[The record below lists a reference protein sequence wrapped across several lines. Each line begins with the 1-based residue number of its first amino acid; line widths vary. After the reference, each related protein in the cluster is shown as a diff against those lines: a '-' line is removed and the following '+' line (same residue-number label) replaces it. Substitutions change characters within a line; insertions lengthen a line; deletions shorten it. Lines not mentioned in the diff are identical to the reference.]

1 MLNTDPFHGTRS
13 SRYDPGL
20 DAGAE
25 MRRRAFI
32 GLLGG
37 AAVAWPL
44 AGHTQEPGRV
54 YRIGSLHQSPAD
66 APQHLAFVAELQT
79 QGFLDGQN
87 LTVDRHGY
95 GLPVDR
101 FAEVAQDHVKAHVDA
116 ILCGGEAAARA
127 AQGVTQ
133 TIPLV
138 VLVDDAIRAG
148 LVRSLAKP
156 GGNTTGVSILASEL
170 DGKRQDILIEAV
182 PGLRR
187 MAALVDPGSTTA
199 VQAQALVQSAGARG
213 VELSIHQVTK
223 PEEIGPAIDAAKAS
237 GATALNVLASALL
250 FNNRKII
257 FERVATWR
265 LPAIYQWPEMAE
277 DEGLLGYGPRIIQI
291 YRDLVSRQVVK
302 ILRGI
307 KPADIP
313 VEQPTRFEL
322 VINLKAAQTI
332 RHEVPAALVLRADK
346 LIEG

>member
-1 MLNTDPFHGTRS
+1 M
-13 SRYDPGL
+13 
-20 DAGAE
+20 
-25 MRRRAFI
+25 MRRREFTT
-32 GLLGG
+32 LLGG

-54 YRIGSLHQSPAD
+54 YRIGGLHQAPAD
-66 APQHLAFVAELQT
+66 APQHLAFVAELQKL
-79 QGFLDGQN
+79 GFIDGQN
-87 LTVDRHGY
+87 LTVHGY
-95 GLPVDR
+95 GLSVER

-127 AQGVTQ
+127 AQGATR

-138 VLVDDAIRAG
+138 VLVDDAVRAG

-182 PGLRR
+182 PGLRH

-199 VQAQALVQSAGARG
+199 VQAKTLVQSAGMRG

-223 PEEIGPAIDAAKAS
+223 PEEIAPAIDAAKAS

-277 DEGLLGYGPRIIQI
+277 QGGLIGYGPSIAQL
-291 YRDLVSRQVVK
+291 YRDVMARQLVDL
-302 ILRGI
+302 LRGT
-307 KPADIP
+307 KAADLP
-313 VEQPTRFEL
+313 VEQPTKFEMVVNL
-322 VINLKAAQTI
+322 KIAKAIGINLPPSI
-332 RHEVPAALVLRADK
+332 LLRADRV
-346 LIEG
+346 IE

>member
-1 MLNTDPFHGTRS
+1 
-13 SRYDPGL
+13 
-20 DAGAE
+20 

-32 GLLGG
+32 SLLGG

-54 YRIGSLHQSPAD
+54 YRIGGLHQAPAD
-66 APQHLAFVAELQT
+66 APQHLAFVAELQKL
-79 QGFLDGQN
+79 GFIDGQN

-95 GLPVDR
+95 GLPVER

-127 AQGVTQ
+127 AQGATR

-138 VLVDDAIRAG
+138 VLVDDAVRAG

-182 PGLRR
+182 PGLRH

-199 VQAQALVQSAGARG
+199 VQAKTLVQSAGVRG

-223 PEEIGPAIDAAKAS
+223 PEEIAPAIDAAKAS

-277 DEGLLGYGPRIIQI
+277 DEGLLGYGPRIVEI
-291 YRDLVSRQVVK
+291 YRDLISRQAAKV
-302 ILRGI
+302 LRGI

-322 VINLKAAQTI
+322 VINLRAAQTI
-332 RHEVPAALVLRADK
+332 RHEVPASLVLRADK
-346 LIEG
+346 VIE

>member
-1 MLNTDPFHGTRS
+1 
-13 SRYDPGL
+13 
-20 DAGAE
+20 

-32 GLLGG
+32 SLLGG

-66 APQHLAFVAELQT
+66 APQHLAFVAELQKL
-79 QGFLDGQN
+79 GFIDGQN

-95 GLPVDR
+95 GLPVER

-127 AQGVTQ
+127 AQGATR

-138 VLVDDAIRAG
+138 VLVDDAVRAV
-148 LVRSLAKP
+148 LVPSLAKP
-156 GGNTTGVSILASEL
+156 GGHTTGVSILASEL

-182 PGLRR
+182 PGLRIGT
-187 MAALVDPGSTTA
+187 LVDPGSTTA
-199 VQAQALVQSAGARG
+199 VQAQALVQSAAVRG
-213 VELSIHQVTK
+213 VELSVHQVTK
-223 PEEIGPAIDAAKAS
+223 PEEIAPAIDAAKAS

-257 FERVATWR
+257 FERVTTWR

-277 DEGLLGYGPRIIQI
+277 DEGLLGYGPRIVQI
-291 YRDLVSRQVVK
+291 YRDLISRQAVK
-302 ILRGI
+302 VLRGI

-322 VINLKAAQTI
+322 VINLRAAQTI
-332 RHEVPAALVLRADK
+332 RHEVPASLVLRADK
-346 LIEG
+346 VIE

>member
-1 MLNTDPFHGTRS
+1 
-13 SRYDPGL
+13 
-20 DAGAE
+20 

-32 GLLGG
+32 SLLGG

-44 AGHTQEPGRV
+44 VGHTQEPGRV

-66 APQHLAFVAELQT
+66 APQHLAFFAELHT
-79 QGFLDGQN
+79 LGFLDGQN

-95 GLPVDR
+95 GLPVER
-101 FAEVAQDHVKAHVDA
+101 FAEVAQDHVKAHVDV

-127 AQGVTQ
+127 AQAATR

-182 PGLRR
+182 PGLRH

-199 VQAQALVQSAGARG
+199 VQAQALVQSAAARG

-223 PEEIGPAIDAAKAS
+223 PEEIAPAIDAAKAS

-302 ILRGI
+302 VLRGV

-322 VINLKAAQTI
+322 VINLKAAQAI
-332 RHEVPAALVLRADK
+332 RHEVPAGLVLRADK